1 MLDHHRG
8 GDHRERLVGREEAV
22 ATGQK
27 IALEPALAQVL
38 GEDLEDPA
46 ARVDMIVYLERFA
59 DEAAVLDL
67 EDGTEPVRIDL
78 VRTKQPEVRLTGVP
92 REGVAQ
98 HLAEAA

>member
-8 GDHRERLVGREEAV
+8 GDHRERLIGREEAV
-22 ATGQK
+22 APREQVT
-27 IALEPALAQVL
+27 LEPTLAQVL

-78 VRTKQPEVRLTGVP
+78 VRTKQPEVRLPSVLRKGIP
-92 REGVAQ
+92 
-98 HLAEAA
+98 